1 MNHAS
6 NLDMDG
12 FLEIPIEII
21 TFITSISW
29 KFGTILTDRR
39 TVLESKRNRC
49 FDFGFNLT
57 KLWLSQKV
65 VESFPDVGE
74 FKVEEW

>member
-1 MNHAS
+1 
-6 NLDMDG
+6 MDG
-12 FLEIPIEII
+12 FLEIPIKII

-49 FDFGFNLT
+49 FDLGLNLT

-65 VESFPDVGE
+65 VESFPDFGE
-74 FKVEEW
+74 FQVEEW